1 MTSILSSLKLA
12 NTKRQQAQNPIEFR
26 RQKLSNI
33 LKEQVALAT
42 AMNNGVTPSAEAL
55 SAQAIQLGKA
65 LNDPVQ

>member
-1 MTSILSSLKLA
+1 MLLTFTNIGKDVFPQATSTL
-12 NTKRQQAQNPIEFR
+12 
-26 RQKLSNI
+26 
-33 LKEQVALAT
+33 VDMAT